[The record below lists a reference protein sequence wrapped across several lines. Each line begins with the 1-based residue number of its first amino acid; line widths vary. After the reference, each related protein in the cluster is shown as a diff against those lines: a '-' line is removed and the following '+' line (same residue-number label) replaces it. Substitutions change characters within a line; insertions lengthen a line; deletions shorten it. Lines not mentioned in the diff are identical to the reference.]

1 MKITAY
7 IHKVLDACDDMLAAL
22 PGGPGKSAGAQ
33 DPRQVAMDLAIRSM
47 AVMCAADGK
56 LDDEEIGTSVEVYRS
71 KTGYSLSADQIRMTV
86 SSVSLE
92 SDVFWSDLKL
102 RANMLPVSVRREI
115 YAAALAVAMADEELH
130 HTESAVLERL
140 ASVLGHE
147 TA

>member
-1 MKITAY
+1 MRITAY
-7 IHKVLDACDDMLAAL
+7 IHRVLDACDDMLAAL

-33 DPRQVAMDLAIRSM
+33 DPRQVAMDLVIRSM

-56 LDDEEIGTSVEVYRS
+56 LEDEEIGTSVEVYSS
-71 KTGYSLSADQIRMTV
+71 KTGYSLSEDQIRMTV

-92 SDVFWSDLKL
+92 SDKFWADLKM
-102 RANMLPVSVRREI
+102 RAKMLPVPVQREI
-115 YAAALAVAMADEELH
+115 YSAALAVAMADEDLH
-130 HTESAVLERL
+130 RAESDVLERL